1 LQAALDQSRR
11 DSERYMMA
19 RCLEGLAEV
28 SLAQG
33 DARRCRTFGDELLA
47 LAEPNDLREL
57 EASARRW
64 RGKALLA
71 EKATAAAQA
80 ELSRAAALAE
90 GIGRTR
96 LQLDTEAALARL
108 CADQGERD
116 AAQRHE
122 AKARAI
128 AEAITASLG
137 SSGLEG
143 RLRPT
148 GDSG

>member
-1 LQAALDQSRR
+1 LPRAN
-11 DSERYMMA
+11 
-19 RCLEGLAEV
+19 G
-28 SLAQG
+28 
-33 DARRCRTFGDELLA
+33 
-47 LAEPNDLREL
+47 LREL

-64 RGKALLA
+64 RGEALLA
-71 EKATAAAQA
+71 EKAKAVAQA

-96 LQLDTEAALARL
+96 LQLDTEIALARP
-108 CADQGERD
+108 CTAEGTRD

-128 AEAITASLG
+128 ADAITASLG
-137 SSGLEG
+137 SSGLEE
-143 RLRPT
+143 RLRRT